1 MTSRGDHLL
10 ELNILG
16 QTYQVRVQGS
26 EEWAKK
32 VGALVDDTMREIQKG
47 THLSDTTKIAILAS
61 LTLADRLLVLQE
73 KQRGLATE
81 VEEISAAAQ
90 RVLQDASA

>member
-10 ELNILG
+10 ELTILG

-32 VGALVDDTMREIQKG
+32 VGAAVDETMREIQRG
-47 THLSDTTKIAILAS
+47 TRLSDTTKIAILAS
-61 LTLADRLLVLQE
+61 LNLADRLLVLQE
-73 KQRGLATE
+73 KQRSGTAELEALE
-81 VEEISAAAQ
+81 SAAGK
-90 RVLQDASA
+90 VLEDASA